1 MWMKMLLADFVH
13 ALKPYRRFSVI
24 NAKVVEAKAGM

>member
-1 MWMKMLLADFVH
+1 MKMLLADFVR

-24 NAKVVEAKAGM
+24 NAKVVESKAGM